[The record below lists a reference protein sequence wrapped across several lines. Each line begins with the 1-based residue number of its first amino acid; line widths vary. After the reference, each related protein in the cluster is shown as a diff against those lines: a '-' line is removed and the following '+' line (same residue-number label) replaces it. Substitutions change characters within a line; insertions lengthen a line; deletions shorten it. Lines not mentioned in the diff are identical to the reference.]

1 MNRDKRFLQEIH
13 HSLSTLLDK
22 ERKCNA
28 DEATVSAN
36 VFDNLRGN
44 TNWSVQLY
52 KLLRTMYVNLNWL
65 TTQLFLLRGK
75 G

>member
-1 MNRDKRFLQEIH
+1 MHRYKRFLQEIH

-28 DEATVSAN
+28 DEATVSAS
-36 VFDNLRGN
+36 VFEHLRGN

-52 KLLRTMYVNLNWL
+52 KLLRSMYVILNH
-65 TTQLFLLRGK
+65 LLE
-75 G
+75 